1 MTKDNCNFSV
11 QTNFASHSTVH
22 EYQRIAVFARFHPR
36 SQIFPFYAMGQLFW
50 TNLYHKLIT
59 AM

>member
-11 QTNFASHSTVH
+11 QTNFASHSTAH
-22 EYQRIAVFARFHPR
+22 EYPFHPM
-36 SQIFPFYAMGQLFW
+36 SQIAPFYAMGQLFW